1 MNKNE
6 VWQIITMFLFA
17 ILIMA
22 LFLGALW
29 LGLKLG
35 LNSQEAMIELKGV
48 ENEIHNRRI

>member
-6 VWQIITMFLFA
+6 IWHIVVMFLVV
-17 ILIMA
+17 ILIA
-22 LFLGALW
+22 AVFLGALW

-35 LNSQEAMIELKGV
+35 LSSQETMIKGV